1 MPRQLCCGVCP
12 SAFDSMVKMNIKR
25 EEILAV
31 YEAGPEAVITLI
43 NTIIAEN
50 QKIIEQQAIRI
61 SELEERV
68 KHLEERLNKNSR
80 NSSKPPSTDNL
91 ASAKPNPKSQRIKS
105 GKKPGGQDM
114 QKLWEKS
121 SGGNSQRF

>member
-1 MPRQLCCGVCP
+1 MKL
-12 SAFDSMVKMNIKR
+12 NITS

-43 NTIIAEN
+43 NRILAEN
-50 QKIIEQQAIRI
+50 QKIIEQQATRI

-68 KHLEERLNKNSR
+68 KSLEVTLNKNST

-91 ASAKPNPKSQRIKS
+91 AREKPNPKSSRIKT
-105 GKKPGGQDM
+105 GKKAVSYTHLRAHETRHD
-114 QKLWEKS
+114 LVC
-121 SGGNSQRF
+121 RLL